1 MMYARVEDLKR
12 GYQLQRTSGVIA
24 VGTLLLA
31 LAALIGWFFGLSF
44 LNSPLIPAQP
54 INPLSAINI
63 ALLSAGL
70 LVYLFKEKSLHLIN
84 GIAFLVIADASYIL
98 LSHFF
103 HFPFRIDFF
112 FFSESLKSHPNGT
125 GGMAPFAAVNFILL
139 SLSLRMIAKDH
150 RHTPLREYLSFVSL
164 LIAFVPLVLYLYRVP
179 ETTPYFLMA
188 PLTAFCFLALSIASL
203 FSRSDR
209 GFIRVLSSKMPGGFT
224 ARYLVSA
231 AILFPII
238 LGYVRLQGEWNHW
251 ISTEMGVSIIIL
263 FFSTVFGTMV
273 GIVAGIINRKAQEQL
288 EKEKRIQV
296 MAEEQR
302 TLNEELVVTTEEL
315 QSSNE
320 ELQSTIEA
328 LELANQTIAQQKD
341 EQLKTYRENL
351 EIIFNNSSDNFILI
365 DRNARIVLFNKGFQ
379 RFTESTSG
387 ITPAK
392 GDQYFDVLPADRV
405 VPNRTAI
412 YQAFKG
418 ESVSAIGQTG
428 QGNQARYFNVRYTPV
443 FTDGEVSHVTISAFD
458 VTNEV
463 KQEKA
468 LEEYRQ
474 NLNIIFENT
483 RDMFM
488 LVNTDAQIIL
498 MNKPFEK
505 HLDQMSYQKV
515 TIGSSLYDIVEPKN
529 RAGLQD
535 LIEQVKQGKA
545 MHSFSETP
553 LEGKM
558 MYFDV
563 FYSPVI
569 KDGQVTHIS
578 ITANDVSERTEQEK
592 ALEEYRHN
600 LDTVFKTSKDT
611 FLLIDKNEKVVLFN
625 QAFDQALQAASGFE
639 AKAGMD
645 FIEVVSPARR
655 EKARSILKR
664 AFAGESIAT
673 EAEVTLINGTKQ
685 IHYVRYE
692 PVRKNGNITHV
703 CFSGVDITDFKK
715 FENELKQK
723 QDFLDK
729 ASESAKIGYWTCEPD
744 LVNGKVTWSKELF
757 SIFEIDEKEFTGCAN
772 MFNRFVHPD
781 DQAAIDEASKKTFEE
796 GALYNVEHRI
806 ILKNG
811 KVKWIN
817 DNATM
822 VRDEAGKPKLLV
834 GVTQDITDRKAI
846 EMELKQDQYFL
857 EKASESAKIG
867 YWTSELNNGVS
878 KLTWSKEVFSIF
890 QVSPEE
896 FDGTNQTFFN
906 RVHPDD
912 REHVQILARHA
923 FEQGTLYEVDHR
935 ILLPNG
941 TVRWVNERAQV
952 LQMENQKTKLMVGI
966 VQDINDRK
974 IIEEVLREYNDRF
987 EILSKAT
994 NDAIWDWDVDAN
1006 TVVWNHGIES
1016 IFGYSERET
1025 KNAMSWWE
1033 EKVHPTDRDRVALEI
1048 EEVFASKSKN
1058 WISEYSYRCADGSY
1072 KYVLDRAYIIYKN
1085 NEPLRMIGAMQDIT
1099 EVTEYRLSLEKKVED
1114 RTKELNQA
1122 LRKEKEAVETQKR
1135 FVSMASHEFR
1145 TPLSTILL
1153 SSGYMKKFFNKMS
1166 KADVEQKI
1174 LTIEKQVNHMTVLL
1188 EDVLTVGK
1196 GEAGKIQV
1204 SLREINVEHFLKT
1217 VSQEVIGN
1225 RGKGYR
1231 IDMKLNLGQKLFNTD
1246 EGLMRNIVINLL
1258 TNAIKFSPDSKS
1270 IELTAS
1276 LEKAGL
1282 HLAVKDFGMGISPE
1296 DQKRLFEPFY
1306 RGTNIQTI
1314 SGTGLGLS
1322 IVKKAVD
1329 LLKGE
1334 IEVNSVPGTGTEFI
1348 VTLPQPEQ

>member
-1 MMYARVEDLKR
+1 MAQAAAEDLKR
-12 GYQLQRTSGVIA
+12 DYQLQRASGVIA
-24 VGTLLLA
+24 FATLLLA
-31 LAALIGWFFGLSF
+31 VGALCGWAFGLSF
-44 LNSPLIPAQP
+44 LNSPLIPSLP
-54 INPLSAINI
+54 INPLSAIHI
-63 ALLSAGL
+63 VLLSVGL
-70 LVYLFKEKSLHLIN
+70 LAYLFKEKSRPLIN
-84 GIAFLVIADASYIL
+84 GIAFLVIADSTYIL
-98 LSHFF
+98 LNRLF
-103 HFPFRIDFF
+103 HFPLRIDLLV
-112 FFSESLKSHPNGT
+112 FSESLKSYASGT

-139 SLSLRMIAKDH
+139 AFSLRMIAQEHGQK
-150 RHTPLREYLSFVSL
+150 TLRAYLPFTSL
-164 LIAFVPLVLYLYRVP
+164 LIAFITLILYLYRVP

-203 FSRSDR
+203 LSRPDR
-209 GFIRVLSSKMPGGFT
+209 GFVKILSSPMPGGFT

-231 AILFPII
+231 AILFPVI
-238 LGYVRLQGEWNHW
+238 LGYLRLLGEWNHW
-251 ISTEMGVSIIIL
+251 ITTEMGVSIITL

-273 GIVAGIINRKAQEQL
+273 GIVAGIINRRSQEQL
-288 EKEKRIQV
+288 EKEKRIQA
-296 MAEEQR
+296 MAEEQCA
-302 TLNEELVVTTEEL
+302 LNEELMVTTEEL

-328 LELANQTIAQQKD
+328 LELANQTIARQKD

-365 DRNARIVLFNKGFQ
+365 DREANIVLFNKGFQ

-392 GDQYFDVLPADRV
+392 GDHYFDVLPADRV
-405 VPNRTAI
+405 VPNRAAI
-412 YQAFKG
+412 EQAFKG
-418 ESVSAIGQTG
+418 ESVSVIGQTG
-428 QGNQARYFNVRYTPV
+428 QENQARYFHVRYTPV
-443 FTDGEVSHVTISAFD
+443 FSNGEVSHVTISAFD

-474 NLNIIFENT
+474 NMNIVFENT
-483 RDMFM
+483 VDMFM
-488 LVNTDAQIIL
+488 LVDADAQIVL

-505 HLDQMSYQKV
+505 HLGQLSYQKV
-515 TIGSSLYDIVEPKN
+515 AIGSSLYDIVAPEN
-529 RAGLQD
+529 RPGLQG

-553 LEGKM
+553 FENKTL
-558 MYFDV
+558 YLDV
-563 FYSPVI
+563 FYNPVM

-578 ITANDVSERTEQEK
+578 ITANDVTERTEQEK
-592 ALEEYRHN
+592 VLEEYRHN

-625 QAFDQALQAASGFE
+625 QAFAQALQAVSGRE

-645 FIEVVSPARR
+645 FIEVVAPARR
-655 EKARSILKR
+655 ETARGILAR
-664 AFAGESIAT
+664 AFAGESIAA
-673 EAEVTLINGTKQ
+673 EAEVTLINGTQQ

-703 CFSGVDITDFKK
+703 CFSGVDITDLKK

-744 LVNGKVTWSKELF
+744 LVNGRVTWSKELF
-757 SIFEIDEKEFTGCAN
+757 SIFEIEEKEFNGYAN

-781 DQAAIDEASKKTFEE
+781 DQAALDEASKKTFED
-796 GALYNVEHRI
+796 GALYNLEHRI
-806 ILKNG
+806 VLRNG

-817 DNATM
+817 HNATL

-878 KLTWSKEVFSIF
+878 KLTWSKEVFNIF

-912 REHVQILARHA
+912 LEQVRILARHA

-1033 EKVHPTDRDRVALEI
+1033 EKVHPDDRDRVAKEI
-1048 EEVFASKSKN
+1048 EEVFASKSRN

-1072 KYVLDRAYIIYKN
+1072 KHVLDRAYIIYRN
-1085 NEPLRMIGAMQDIT
+1085 HEPVRMIGAMQDIT

-1114 RTKELNQA
+1114 RTRELNQA
-1122 LRKEKEAVETQKR
+1122 LRKEQEAVETQKR

-1153 SSGYMKKFFNKMS
+1153 SSGYMKKFFTKMS
-1166 KADVEQKI
+1166 KADIEQKI

-1204 SLREINVEHFLKT
+1204 SLQEINVEHFLKT
-1217 VSQEVIGN
+1217 VSQEVIGS

-1231 IDMKLNLGQKLFNTD
+1231 IDMKLNLGQRLFNTD

-1258 TNAIKFSPDSKS
+1258 TNAIKFSPDSKT

-1282 HLAVKDFGMGISPE
+1282 RLSVKDFGMGISPD

-1329 LLKGE
+1329 LLKGD
-1334 IEVNSVPGTGTEFI
+1334 IEVSSNSGAGTEFI
-1348 VTLPQPEQ
+1348 VTLPQL